1 MLVKTAIL
9 IPIYPEAMEVKD
21 PVRKETAVYGKLVG
35 ALLADISRRSTVAP
49 RITANEQ
56 DQMVR

>member
-1 MLVKTAIL
+1 
-9 IPIYPEAMEVKD
+9 MEVKD
-21 PVRKETAVYGKLVG
+21 PVRKEAAVYGKLVG
-35 ALLADISRRSTVAP
+35 ALVADISRRSTVAP